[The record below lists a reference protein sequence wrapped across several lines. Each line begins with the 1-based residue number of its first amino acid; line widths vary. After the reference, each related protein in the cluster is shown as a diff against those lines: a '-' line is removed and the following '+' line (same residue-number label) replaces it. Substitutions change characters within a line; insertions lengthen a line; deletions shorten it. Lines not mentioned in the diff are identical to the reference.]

1 MEKERM
7 LEYYRFKDVY
17 DLFIQGKPEEAK
29 KTLQEL
35 QARYLTIC
43 DENISLRSQV
53 QGYEDILYLA
63 RNLVFDGTF
72 YWLIT
77 GSIKQ
82 GPFCPNCYNRDGL
95 LLRLTDEGSSRQCI
109 TCGAYFDRVAP
120 QRAKAAQE
128 GGAGLGPDSPGLS
141 SAGGGKAPTPGN
153 ITASLLEG
161 SPLPGRALGIM
172 AGSGFPSLAAANGSA
187 GQESSS
193 IRPDGPTHKARKAVI
208 LPFGK

>member
-1 MEKERM
+1 M
-7 LEYYRFKDVY
+7 LEYYRFKEVY
-17 DLFIQGKPEEAK
+17 DLFIQGKAEEAK
-29 KTLQEL
+29 NALREL

-95 LLRLTDEGSSRQCI
+95 LLRLTDEGSNRQCI
-109 TCGAYFDRVAP
+109 TCGAYFDRIAP
-120 QRAKAAQE
+120 RRIKAAHAS
-128 GGAGLGPDSPGLS
+128 GAAAGPDSPEGPS
-141 SAGGGKAPTPGN
+141 SAADVPPTPGS
-153 ITASLLEG
+153 IAVSLLEG
-161 SPLPGRALGIM
+161 APFPGRAFGALP
-172 AGSGFPSLAAANGSA
+172 GSGVPSLAAANGPAGPIGGSA
-187 GQESSS
+187 
-193 IRPDGPTHKARKAVI
+193 RPEGPTHKARKAVI